1 MLASLGVIAI
11 YKVFSIFKYHS
22 NRKGQGG
29 EVKRRGGRVEK
40 QEKQKEKE
48 KLLNKFVTSSLK

>member
-1 MLASLGVIAI
+1 MLASLRVIVI

-29 EVKRRGGRVEK
+29 EVKRRGGRGGK
-40 QEKQKEKE
+40 QEKKKGKRKIAQ
-48 KLLNKFVTSSLK
+48 